1 MIYNVFISCKK
12 DDYELAIPVYEYLT
26 SLGLKVFLA
35 CTELSKLG
43 QSAYSDEIDEV
54 LSRSEHMIVVASQIN
69 YIKSKW
75 PRFEWGT
82 FCDDLQSDYRDGNL
96 VLLLTND
103 VIVSANQLPSRIR
116 HKQFFP
122 ITEYKKVIDYVNSR
136 ARIPYADVVDTSHLP
151 SKSVPSVELA
161 LTDTHSTSVLSLPQL
176 IQIPLPDK
184 KLYMVLSPNKDYYIG
199 NITAS
204 ANDWSW
210 INDGENEIFEPLVSV
225 ANIII
230 SFSFFPLLNLIKRM
244 WDEITNTVVND
255 DLCKILSKS
264 TGINFAVPCK
274 SELNIVSEK
283 QKQHCIVLRVKDN
296 IDVLTKVLN
305 K

>member
-1 MIYNVFISCKK
+1 MRYNVFISCKK
-12 DDYELAIPVYEYLT
+12 EDYELAIPVYEYLT
-26 SLGLKVFLA
+26 RLGLKVFLA
-35 CTELSKLG
+35 CAELSKLG
-43 QSAYSDEIDEV
+43 QSAYGDAIDDV

-69 YIKSKW
+69 HIKSKW
-75 PRFEWGT
+75 VRFEWGT
-82 FCDDLQSDYRDGNL
+82 FCDDFQSDYRDGNL
-96 VLLLTND
+96 ILLLTNN
-103 VIVSANQLPSRIR
+103 VIVTANQLPSRIR

-122 ITEYKKVIDYVNSR
+122 LSEYDKVIDYVNSR
-136 ARIPYADVVDTSHLP
+136 ARIPYADVVDTSYQP
-151 SKSVPSVELA
+151 SKIDSSVELA
-161 LTDTHSTSVLSLPQL
+161 LTGTHRTSALSLPQR
-176 IQIPLPDK
+176 IQIPLSDK

-210 INDGENEIFEPLVSV
+210 IKDGENKILESFVDF
-225 ANIII
+225 ANIVI

-244 WDEITNTVVND
+244 WNEITNTAVND

-264 TGINFAVPCK
+264 TGINFAVPHE
-274 SELNIVSEK
+274 SELNLVTDE